1 MMNIPLQIENES
13 FDQWNHTTL
22 ENEEMFEYLNGL
34 WKGKKPPFINAK
46 VLRNTNFNN
55 DGTLSLVDVAELPV
69 EEKQFRTRKLMIGDI
84 LLERSGG
91 GPKQPVGRVVY
102 FDLTREDYSFSNF
115 TTCIRVT
122 DKKSLNTKFLLYYL
136 LSFYNQGKT
145 NELQQRTTGI
155 RNLNFADYKKIKIP
169 LPAGQEQESI
179 VLVLSKIHHSI
190 EQQEKIIEKTKELK
204 RSLMHRLFTY
214 GLRGEELKETEI
226 GLMPKSWQIKSISEI
241 ADKFLGGGTPPTK
254 IQEYWNGNIHWTTSK
269 RLRDKLYLFDGERL
283 ITEKGLNNSST
294 NLIPKGNLL
303 VSTRVTVG
311 KVAINKTD
319 IAISQDLTGLILSRE
334 ICNVEF
340 VAYQMQIDRI
350 QQIFNEQKR
359 GATIKGI
366 TREDL
371 KKIRL
376 AIPNIAEQREISSIF
391 LTLDSKIFQEESK
404 KQYFQDLFKSMLNN
418 LMTGQVRVKDIDFGG
433 VIYER

>member
-1 MMNIPLQIENES
+1 MMNLPLQIENES
-13 FDQWNHTTL
+13 IDQWNHTTL

-34 WKGKKPPFINAK
+34 WKGKKPPFINSK

-102 FDLTREDYSFSNF
+102 FDLPREDYSFSNF
-115 TTCIRVT
+115 TTCIRVA

-179 VLVLSKIHHSI
+179 VLVLSKIHYSI

-204 RSLMHRLFTY
+204 RSLMHRFFTC

-226 GLMPKSWQIKSISEI
+226 GLMPRSWEMGSFESLCVNIKDSWSPGQPINGIYVGLEHIKSGSSGLKHFGDPKNLRSSKSIFSEGDILYGKLRPYLDKAVITNKKGICSTDILVFRPKNDVPAGFIVNLIHWPPFIEYAKKTTHGVNHPRTSWNSIRNFICGIPQHEEQQEI
-241 ADKFLGGGTPPTK
+241 ANILLSIDEK
-254 IQEYWNGNIHWTTSK
+254 I
-269 RLRDKLYLFDGERL
+269 ER
-283 ITEKGLNNSST
+283 E
-294 NLIPKGNLL
+294 
-303 VSTRVTVG
+303 R
-311 KVAINKTD
+311 
-319 IAISQDLTGLILSRE
+319 Q
-334 ICNVEF
+334 
-340 VAYQMQIDRI
+340 
-350 QQIFNEQKR
+350 
-359 GATIKGI
+359 
-366 TREDL
+366 REDIL
-371 KKIRL
+371 RG
-376 AIPNIAEQREISSIF
+376 
-391 LTLDSKIFQEESK
+391 
-404 KQYFQDLFKSMLNN
+404 LFRTMLQL
-418 LMTGQVRVKDIDFGG
+418 LMTGQVRVKDIDFGEIN
-433 VIYER
+433 V